1 MITIDY
7 QSKLPLYEQIA
18 DRFRTLILRG
28 VLPPR
33 QQMPSVRSLAVELCI
48 NPNTIQK
55 AYAFL
60 EQEGYIYPVRGRG
73 NYVSDVTALAEKS
86 RQKLLAEAEQLILS
100 GKEMGITRSEYISV
114 IDRLYREGETD
125 D

>member
-28 VLPPR
+28 ALPPR
-33 QQMPSVRSLAVELCI
+33 QQMPSVRSLAVELSI

-55 AYAFL
+55 AYGLL

-73 NYVSDVTALAEKS
+73 NYVANVTALAEKS
-86 RQKLLAEAEQLILS
+86 RQKLLAEAEQLMLS

-114 IDRLYREGETD
+114 IDRLYREGDTD

>member
-1 MITIDY
+1 
-7 QSKLPLYEQIA
+7 
-18 DRFRTLILRG
+18 
-28 VLPPR
+28 
-33 QQMPSVRSLAVELCI
+33 MPSVRSLSVELSI

-73 NYVSDVTALAEKS
+73 NYVADVTALAEKS